1 MKKALKTLS
10 AVLCVILA
18 FSAVSIGASA
28 KAKKYVKSIKV
39 TKKATITIPAS
50 SSTAKKSFKVTVKTK
65 GKASKKFTAKSANS
79 SVASVKVSGKNI
91 VVTAKKAGTAKITVK
106 TKGKSKKN
114 KKLSAKLTVT
124 VKKNKPAKANNY
136 NPNYVPPKPGT
147 TPKPSNPSTPA
158 ANYTQNYDK
167 LKTYLMTY
175 GDEDIEGDYYIREKY
190 TIDDTVFDCTIYYL
204 VNDNKFLFM
213 SLNSLDNYDDYDD
226 YEGYCDYWTTMTLAY
241 GGSSSTV
248 AFWEGEKY
256 DYDYSEDEHYED
268 EDWAFGSIATL
279 NPSTFSKNSELYFS
293 LNYGE
298 ASSDYINGY
307 GNSDLQCSM
316 IGWQKIL
323 NGYNLNFSD
332 LGFVNYN

>member
-1 MKKALKTLS
+1 
-10 AVLCVILA
+10 
-18 FSAVSIGASA
+18 
-28 KAKKYVKSIKV
+28 
-39 TKKATITIPAS
+39 
-50 SSTAKKSFKVTVKTK
+50 
-65 GKASKKFTAKSANS
+65 
-79 SVASVKVSGKNI
+79 
-91 VVTAKKAGTAKITVK
+91 
-106 TKGKSKKN
+106 
-114 KKLSAKLTVT
+114 
-124 VKKNKPAKANNY
+124 
-136 NPNYVPPKPGT
+136 
-147 TPKPSNPSTPA
+147 
-158 ANYTQNYDK
+158 
-167 LKTYLMTY
+167 
-175 GDEDIEGDYYIREKY
+175 
-190 TIDDTVFDCTIYYL
+190 
-204 VNDNKFLFM
+204 M